1 MDGTAFDNDKDKQI
15 VKALFGNGPKDKTLL
30 GEGVYNNYGVAK
42 NGFNIGSSQFT
53 LHYYFENP
61 NTLHT
66 FLKNISDTIKVNGY
80 FIGTCFDGKTVFD
93 KLSSYQ
99 IENGFTIFEK
109 DIKMFDIKKIYS
121 KTGFPNDHTSVG
133 YPISVYQE
141 SINQDLIEYLVN
153 FEYFTQ
159 LMEDYGFNLITD
171 EEAKQLGIF
180 KGTSMLSD
188 YYDYLRSDIQLSKD
202 FKKQYNT
209 SINMSTSEK
218 KISFLNRYFIF
229 KKVRNVDTNKISK
242 VLIKSSSINEE
253 PAIVEKEEIP
263 NIIIKP
269 KAKKL
274 KKEKIIIES

>member
-1 MDGTAFDNDKDKQI
+1 
-15 VKALFGNGPKDKTLL
+15 
-30 GEGVYNNYGVAK
+30 
-42 NGFNIGSSQFT
+42 
-53 LHYYFENP
+53 
-61 NTLHT
+61 LHT

-99 IENGFTIFEK
+99 IDNGFTIFEK
-109 DIKMFDIKKIYS
+109 DTKMFDIKKLYS

-141 SINQDLIEYLVN
+141 SINQDIIEYLVN

-159 LMEDYGFNLITD
+159 IMEDYGFNLIND
-171 EEAKQLGIF
+171 EDAKQLGIF
-180 KGTSMLSD
+180 KGTAMFSD
-188 YYDYLRSDIQLSKD
+188 YYDYLKSDIQLSKD
-202 FKKQYNT
+202 FKKQYNKN
-209 SINMSTSEK
+209 INMSISEK

-242 VLIKSSSINEE
+242 VLIKSSSIVEDDNSE
-253 PAIVEKEEIP
+253 IVENNPEITDTP
-263 NIIIKP
+263 NIIVKP

-274 KKEKIIIES
+274 KKEKIIIQS